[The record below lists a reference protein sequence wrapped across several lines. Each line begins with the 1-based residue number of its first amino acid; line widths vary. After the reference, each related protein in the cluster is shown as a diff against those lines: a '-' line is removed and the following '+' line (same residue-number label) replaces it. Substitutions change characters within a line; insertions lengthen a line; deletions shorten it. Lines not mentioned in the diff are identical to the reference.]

1 MDHTGDLDALLTT
14 CTAALSEIIT
24 AHADMS
30 HILDEGDAR
39 RTTIEAVMETAGQFA
54 MRARSLTL
62 AMIDAQHNVPLPA
75 EDLQSGLQQAH
86 NALTLCLLLSGP
98 CPVGPDGPSTLTLL
112 ERGEQ
117 PFALP
122 A

>member
-14 CTAALSEIIT
+14 CTDALSEIIA
-24 AHADMS
+24 AHADMT
-30 HILDEGDAR
+30 HVLDEGDER
-39 RTTIEAVMETAGQFA
+39 RATIEAVMETAGRFA

-62 AMIDAQHNVPLPA
+62 GMIDAQRNVPLPA
-75 EDLQSGLQQAH
+75 KDLQNGLQQAH

-98 CPVGPDGPSTLTLL
+98 CPAGPDGPSTLTLL

-117 PFALP
+117 PFALD